1 MHGAQLRDVAIDL
14 GEVQIDDE
22 VSGGII
28 FGVACALHQ
37 VFVLFAFVLVELA
50 ADFGPEREVAIAQS
64 SLDDA
69 SIGQCSLHGFL
80 LWLGIDLKCP
90 LRTCNRRAAGR

>member
-1 MHGAQLRDVAIDL
+1 LHGAQLLDVAIDL

-22 VSGGII
+22 VSRGVI

-50 ADFGPEREVAIAQS
+50 AGDSAISPPETRYIPWQAP
-64 SLDDA
+64 
-69 SIGQCSLHGFL
+69 GC
-80 LWLGIDLKCP
+80 
-90 LRTCNRRAAGR
+90 AALQQQPVGDT